1 MILSARSG
9 VFLAC
14 LAAATLA
21 LPSPGESAQRAN
33 APARPSAEGGQP
45 VPAPS
50 PAGDLDAGQTR
61 DQLMAMLD
69 KYPPSLARVLK
80 LDPTLMTNPG
90 YLASYPLLA
99 TFLTQHPDVP
109 RNPNF
114 FLERISLSG
123 SNYYV
128 DQRTQDRREFYNMLG
143 GFTGFHVFLTVTGVV
158 IWLIRTVVD
167 GRRWNKLSKAQF
179 DVHTKLLDR
188 FQKNEELLAYM
199 QTPSG
204 RRFLDSAPIPLH
216 DDSRAISAPVS
227 RILWSL
233 QAGVVGSLAGLGLLF
248 VSWRMADDVAQ
259 FFFVVGTVTLALGG
273 GFIVSAGAAYVLSR
287 RLGLFNRPEI
297 EHA

>member
-1 MILSARSG
+1 MTLSARSG
-9 VFLAC
+9 VLLAC
-14 LAAATLA
+14 LTAAALA
-21 LPSPGESAQRAN
+21 LPSPGECAQRPTTA
-33 APARPSAEGGQP
+33 A
-45 VPAPS
+45 VPAEIGQ
-50 PAGDLDAGQTR
+50 AGSAPTASTDLDAGQTR
-61 DQLMAMLD
+61 DRLMAILD
-69 KYPPSLARVLK
+69 KYPPSLGRVLK

-90 YLASYPLLA
+90 YLASYPQLA
-99 TFLTQHPDVP
+99 SFLTQHPEVP

-114 FLERISLSG
+114 FLDRVSLSG

-128 DQRTQDRREFYNMLG
+128 DQRTQDRREFYNLLG
-143 GFTGFHVFLTVTGVV
+143 GFTAFLVFLTVTGVV
-158 IWLIRTVVD
+158 VWLIRTVVD
-167 GRRWNKLSKAQF
+167 GRRWNKLSKVQF

-188 FQKNEELLAYM
+188 FQKNEELIAYM

-216 DDSRAISAPVS
+216 DDSRAIGAPFE

-233 QAGVVGSLAGLGLLF
+233 QAGVVASVAGLGLLF
-248 VSWRMADDVAQ
+248 VSWRLTDEVSQ

-287 RLGLFNRPEI
+287 RLGLFDRQNP